1 MRGLLLALLL
11 LAGLA
16 APFSP
21 AARANPQALLEAA
34 RARAAAESCDA
45 LPRESLAAILCHGHL
60 RIGVRSN
67 YPNFGVASGIAADA
81 SRSGFEIE
89 IARAIAAQLGVEARL
104 VTVTPANRIA
114 NLVERRVDLV
124 VATMGHT
131 LQRDSQVRFIRPH
144 YYQSTTI
151 VVGDRRLPTRTLE
164 QMAGRTVCV
173 PLGNADTLHLVQSG
187 VRLLIFD
194 SPQQMVDALK
204 REICSLA
211 MHDDS
216 YFSTSFAD
224 PAFAAR
230 FEQKLA
236 VSALPWGMATAQ
248 GNDFA
253 DYLDAL
259 SAQWH
264 AEGRFLAVAAGF
276 PIARGFL
283 ERQQALWRSPA
294 CTPADGRPQPTC
306 LGEPSDTTLPPT
318 RFAPQVDRLETWLRE
333 ALGIALTLPMLKTQ
347 VAFEAFLRGI
357 VFSLVLVVGSIASTL
372 ALALLFAAA
381 LCARLAPLRIAARMA
396 TGVLQCSPLV
406 LLLFFG
412 YMVASTLVPYSSTV
426 ALVLAVVMIGL
437 YNGSSAAQ
445 AIGEF
450 HATQRRPGAPWPP
463 LGGAIQGAAVQI
475 MSFLVNATKSS
486 AVASMVGVPEL
497 LNELTDITSFTS
509 ERIMTYSFLLV
520 FYTLLVSLVVK
531 LMRALQ
537 DAFERGAVA
546 RRALA

>member
-1 MRGLLLALLL
+1 MRHLLAALLLL
-11 LAGLA
+11 LAGLT
-16 APFSP
+16 SP
-21 AARANPQALLEAA
+21 ARADSAAALQALVDQA
-34 RARAAAESCDA
+34 RARASAAGCDA
-45 LPRESLAAILCHGHL
+45 VPRDSLAGVLCNGHI
-60 RIGVRSN
+60 RVGVRGN
-67 YPNFGVASGIAADA
+67 YPNFGIADGLGADTR
-81 SRSGFEIE
+81 RSGFEIE
-89 IARAIAAQLGVEARL
+89 VARAIAARLGVEARF

-124 VATMGHT
+124 IATMGHT
-131 LQRDSQVRFIRPH
+131 LQRDEQVRFIRPH
-144 YYQSTTI
+144 YYQSTTV
-151 VVGDRRLPTRTLE
+151 VVGDRRITARSWE

-173 PLGNADTLHLVQSG
+173 PLGNADTLHLVQHG

-194 SPQQMVDALK
+194 SPQQLVDALK

-216 YFSTSFAD
+216 FFSNSFAD

-236 VSALPWGMATAQ
+236 ISALPWGMATPPGSDLAA
-248 GNDFA
+248 F
-253 DYLDAL
+253 LDGL

-264 AEGRFLAVAAGF
+264 AEGRFLQAATGF

-283 ERQQALWRSPA
+283 EDQRSLWSSPA
-294 CTPADGRPQPTC
+294 CIAAGATPAPGC

-318 RFAPQVDRLETWLRE
+318 SFAPDVDRFEAWLRDT
-333 ALGIALTLPMLKTQ
+333 LGISITLPMLKTE

-357 VFSLVLVVGSIASTL
+357 IFSLVLVVGSIISTL
-372 ALALLFAAA
+372 GLAMLFASA
-381 LCARLAPLRIAARMA
+381 LCARPAAARIAARMA

-412 YMVASTLVPYSSTV
+412 YMVASTLVPYSAPV
-426 ALVLAVVMIGL
+426 ALVIAVVMIGL

-445 AIGEF
+445 AIGEY
-450 HATQRRPGAPWPP
+450 HATQRSTSATWPP
-463 LGGAIQGAAVQI
+463 LRGAIQGAAVQI

-520 FYTLLVSLVVK
+520 FYTLLVSLVVT
-531 LMRALQ
+531 LMRSLQ
-537 DAFERGAVA
+537 GVFER
-546 RRALA
+546 RAAA

>member
-1 MRGLLLALLL
+1 MRALLCTLLL

-16 APFSP
+16 AP
-21 AARANPQALLEAA
+21 ARATPDALLEAA
-34 RARAAAESCDA
+34 RARAAAGCEN
-45 LPRESLAAILCHGHL
+45 LPRESLAGILCAGQI

-67 YPNFGVASGIAADA
+67 YPNFGTADGIGADA
-81 SRSGFEIE
+81 GRAGFEIE
-89 IARAIAAQLGVEARL
+89 VGRAIAAQLGVEPRFL
-104 VTVTPANRIA
+104 TVTPANRIA

-131 LQRDSQVRFIRPH
+131 LQRDGQVRFVRPH

-151 VVGDRRLPTRTLE
+151 VVGDRRIPARTLD

-173 PLGNADTLHLVQSG
+173 PLGNADTLHLVQHG

-204 REICSLA
+204 REICSLV

-236 VSALPWGMATAQ
+236 VSALPWGMATAH
-248 GNDFA
+248 GNDLAAF
-253 DYLDAL
+253 LDAM

-264 AEGRFLAVAAGF
+264 AEGRFLAAAAGF

-294 CTPADGRPQPTC
+294 CAQGAGPEPGC

-318 RFAPQVDRLETWLRE
+318 RFAAEVERLEAWLRDRLD
-333 ALGIALTLPMLKTQ
+333 IAITLPMLKTQ
-347 VAFEAFLRGI
+347 VALEAFLRGI
-357 VFSLVLVVGSIASTL
+357 LFSLVLVVGSIASTL

-381 LCARLAPLRIAARMA
+381 LCARPAPARIAARMA

-426 ALVLAVVMIGL
+426 ALALAVLMIGL

-463 LGGAIQGAAVQI
+463 LGGAVQGAAVQI

-520 FYTLLVSLVVK
+520 FYTLLVSVVVK
-531 LMRALQ
+531 LMRSLQ
-537 DAFERGAVA
+537 GAFERGTLA

>member
-1 MRGLLLALLL
+1 VRALLLALLL
-11 LAGLA
+11 LTGLA
-16 APFSP
+16 AP
-21 AARANPQALLEAA
+21 ARAEPRALLEAA
-34 RARAAAESCDA
+34 RARAAAEGCEA
-45 LPRESLAAILCHGHL
+45 VPRDSLAGILCQGHL
-60 RIGVRSN
+60 RVGVRGN
-67 YPNFGVASGIAADA
+67 YPNFGIADGLGPEA
-81 SRSGFEIE
+81 RRHGFEIE
-89 IARAIAAQLGVEARL
+89 LARAIAGEMGVEARL
-104 VTVTPANRIA
+104 ATVTPANRIA

-124 VATMGHT
+124 IATMGHT
-131 LQRDSQVRFIRPH
+131 LQRDGQVRFIRPH
-144 YYQSTTI
+144 YYQSTTV
-151 VVGDRRLPTRTLE
+151 VVGDRRIPARSLE

-173 PLGNADTLHLVQSG
+173 PLGNADTLHLVQNG

-194 SPQQMVDALK
+194 SPQQLVDALK
-204 REICSLA
+204 REICALA

-216 YFSTSFAD
+216 FFSTNLAD
-224 PAFAAR
+224 PGFAAR

-236 VSALPWGMATAQ
+236 VSALPWGMATAP
-248 GNDFA
+248 GSDLAAF
-253 DYLDAL
+253 LDAL

-264 AEGRFLAVAAGF
+264 AEGRFLALAGGF

-283 ERQQALWRSPA
+283 ERQQELWRSPA
-294 CTPADGRPQPTC
+294 CRDGQGMPQQQC

-318 RFAPQVDRLETWLRE
+318 AFVDRVEGLEAWLRE
-333 ALGIALTLPMLKTQ
+333 ALGISVTLPMLKTQ

-357 VFSLVLVVGSIASTL
+357 LFSLVLVVGSIFSTL
-372 ALALLFAAA
+372 ALALMFASA
-381 LCARLAPLRIAARMA
+381 LCARPASARIAARMV

-412 YMVASTLVPYSSTV
+412 YMVASTLVPYSSGV
-426 ALVLAVVMIGL
+426 ALALAVLMIGL

-450 HATQRRPGAPWPP
+450 HATQRRVLPGAWPP
-463 LGGAIQGAAVQI
+463 LGGAVQGAAVQI

-520 FYTLLVSLVVK
+520 FYTLLVSLVVM
-531 LMRALQ
+531 LMRRLQ
-537 DAFERGAVA
+537 GAFER
-546 RRALA
+546 RAAA